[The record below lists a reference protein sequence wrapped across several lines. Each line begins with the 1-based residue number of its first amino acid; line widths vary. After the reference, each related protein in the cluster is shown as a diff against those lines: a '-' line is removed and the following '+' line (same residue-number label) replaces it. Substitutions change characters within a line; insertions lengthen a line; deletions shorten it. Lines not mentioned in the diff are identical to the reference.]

1 MKKEKVSMEY
11 FNPEDPTGSR
21 ARNFKVKHLFY
32 FAIVLFIMVK
42 FDIEGMLKFMYS
54 IFSKFGFS
62 ESITDGLVNIAT
74 WITEVTMIGILL
86 KSGYHI
92 GVWAKFGTNNTG
104 SSKTR
109 NIEDVMSYRNGILG
123 TMDNRDGASEYAQT
137 AWVDGLTNDKSRNT
151 DDVRGYINGNLGCMS
166 NEDGYKWLKKGAPR

>member
-1 MKKEKVSMEY
+1 MEY
-11 FNPEDPTGSR
+11 FNPEDPTGSK

-32 FAIVLFIMVK
+32 FVIALFIMVR
-42 FDIEGMLKFMYS
+42 FDVEGMLKFMTY
-54 IFSKFGFS
+54 IFSN
-62 ESITDGLVNIAT
+62 IALANIAT
-74 WITEVTMIGILL
+74 WIAGVVLISTLL